1 MVQLKEGFVI
11 LSLHAQM
18 YQLND
23 NIIAL
28 STPSGVAALG
38 IVRLSGQDVVTKTS
52 ALFSKDIEDALG
64 YSLHYGYLEDGDGQT
79 IDEVMV
85 SVFRAPKSFTGE
97 DLVEITCHGS
107 PVVIKL
113 ILDVFTNMSN
123 VRLAEPGEFSL
134 RAFMNKKLDLVKAES
149 IADLIHSETEA
160 AHKLAVNQ
168 LRNGFS
174 TRLVTLRKDLIDFAA
189 LFELELDF
197 GEEDVE
203 FAQRD
208 KLLELC
214 QELQKEIIRLVNSF
228 KQGNAIKSGIQTVI
242 AGKPNAGKS
251 TLLNALL
258 DDNRAIVSN
267 IAGTTRD
274 TLEEKLNIKGVQF
287 NLIDTAGLRDS
298 TEDEIEQ
305 IGISRAKAAI
315 KKANLI
321 LYLVDSSD
329 SRYEIAK
336 ELSNITASD
345 PDVHVVFT
353 KVDLVDQEKRE
364 QLNQLSPASIC
375 ISADQSDISEL
386 IQFLEEQAVELN
398 SYGNSSL
405 VTNQRHLSALQ
416 SANHALVEVID
427 GLENQKYAEQVA
439 SDLKQVINDLGQI
452 TGGTISADDVLSS
465 VFSNFC
471 IGK

>member
-1 MVQLKEGFVI
+1 
-11 LSLHAQM
+11 M

-23 NIIAL
+23 CIIAL
-28 STPSGVAALG
+28 STPPGIAALG
-38 IVRLSGQDVVTKTS
+38 IVRISGKNAVERVN
-52 ALFSKDIEDALG
+52 FFFNKDIGSAEG
-64 YSLHYGYLEDGDGQT
+64 YSLHYGFLEDSKGAT
-79 IDEVMV
+79 IDEVML
-85 SVFRAPKSFTGE
+85 SVFRSPKSFTGE

-113 ILDVFTNMSN
+113 ILSTFTQIDDV
-123 VRLAEPGEFSL
+123 RIAEPGEFSL

-149 IADLIHSETEA
+149 IADVIHSETEA
-160 AHKLAVNQ
+160 AHKLAINQ

-174 TRLVTLRKDLIDFAA
+174 SRLDTLRKDLIDFAA

-208 KLLELC
+208 KLIALC
-214 QELQKEIIRLVNSF
+214 EELQVEINKLIESF
-228 KQGNAIKSGIQTVI
+228 DQGNAIKSGIQTAIV
-242 AGKPNAGKS
+242 GKPNAGKS

-258 DDNRAIVSN
+258 QDDRAIVSN

-298 TEDEIEQ
+298 TQDEIEK

-315 KKANLI
+315 KGAHLV
-321 LYLVDSSD
+321 LYLADGSESILLVK
-329 SRYEIAK
+329 EELQKAK
-336 ELSNITASD
+336 AAGELVQMIW
-345 PDVHVVFT
+345 T
-353 KVDLVDQEKRE
+353 KMDLVDEVKKKE
-364 QLNQLSPASIC
+364 LGTLMPGSIF
-375 ISADQSDISEL
+375 ISAERGEVQEL
-386 IQFLEEQAVELN
+386 VTFLADKAIELN
-398 SYGNSSL
+398 SYGSSTL
-405 VTNQRHLSALQ
+405 VTNQRHLLALQ
-416 SANHALVEVID
+416 LANTSLETVID
-427 GLENQKYAEQVA
+427 GLKNESYAEQIA
-439 SDLKQVINDLGQI
+439 SDLKQVILHLGSI

>member
-329 SRYEIAK
+329 SKDEITK
-336 ELSNITASD
+336 ELSNIIASD

-353 KVDLVDQEKRE
+353 KVDLVDQAKRK
-364 QLNQLSPASIC
+364 QLNQLSPAGIC
-375 ISADQSDISEL
+375 ISADQGDISEL

>member
-149 IADLIHSETEA
+149 IADLIH
-160 AHKLAVNQ
+160 
-168 LRNGFS
+168 
-174 TRLVTLRKDLIDFAA
+174 
-189 LFELELDF
+189 LDF

-329 SRYEIAK
+329 SKDEITK
-336 ELSNITASD
+336 ELSNIIASD

-353 KVDLVDQEKRE
+353 KVDLVDQAKRK
-364 QLNQLSPASIC
+364 QLNQLSPAGIC
-375 ISADQSDISEL
+375 ISADQGDISEL

>member
-416 SANHALVEVID
+416 SANYALVEVID

>member
-228 KQGNAIKSGIQTVI
+228 KTRQCNQVRDPNGNCG
-242 AGKPNAGKS
+242 
-251 TLLNALL
+251 
-258 DDNRAIVSN
+258 
-267 IAGTTRD
+267 
-274 TLEEKLNIKGVQF
+274 
-287 NLIDTAGLRDS
+287 
-298 TEDEIEQ
+298 
-305 IGISRAKAAI
+305 
-315 KKANLI
+315 
-321 LYLVDSSD
+321 
-329 SRYEIAK
+329 
-336 ELSNITASD
+336 
-345 PDVHVVFT
+345 
-353 KVDLVDQEKRE
+353 
-364 QLNQLSPASIC
+364 
-375 ISADQSDISEL
+375 
-386 IQFLEEQAVELN
+386 QA
-398 SYGNSSL
+398 
-405 VTNQRHLSALQ
+405 QCR
-416 SANHALVEVID
+416 
-427 GLENQKYAEQVA
+427 
-439 SDLKQVINDLGQI
+439 
-452 TGGTISADDVLSS
+452 
-465 VFSNFC
+465 
-471 IGK
+471 

>member
-329 SRYEIAK
+329 S
-336 ELSNITASD
+336 
-345 PDVHVVFT
+345 
-353 KVDLVDQEKRE
+353 KV
-364 QLNQLSPASIC
+364 
-375 ISADQSDISEL
+375 
-386 IQFLEEQAVELN
+386 
-398 SYGNSSL
+398 
-405 VTNQRHLSALQ
+405 
-416 SANHALVEVID
+416 
-427 GLENQKYAEQVA
+427 
-439 SDLKQVINDLGQI
+439 
-452 TGGTISADDVLSS
+452 
-465 VFSNFC
+465 
-471 IGK
+471 